1 MGSNPLGP
9 HGLGPA
15 VFGGAILL
23 TVMARAPVAGRTK
36 TRLIP
41 VLGAEGAARLSAAMT
56 ADVLLIARGTGL
68 PWRVCLAEAHPL
80 FMGVPTVTQGEG
92 DLGARL
98 TSALAGGGLAI
109 GTDCVLLTA
118 GMLRDAHDAV
128 IEGGLDLVLGLAED
142 GGYTYA
148 AASAR
153 AVALGVFEGIPWS
166 SPDTAGAQLNRA
178 AALGLRTHTTP
189 GTFDVDEG
197 ADLLLLRTTLA
208 TLPDDVGAHTRLA
221 LAELLVD
228 PAVVGRARTR

>member
-1 MGSNPLGP
+1 
-9 HGLGPA
+9 
-15 VFGGAILL
+15 
-23 TVMARAPVAGRTK
+23 MARAPVAGRTK

-41 VLGAEGAARLSAAMT
+41 VLGAAGAARLSSAMT
-56 ADVLLIARGTGL
+56 ADVLLIAQSTGL
-68 PWRVCLAEAHPL
+68 PWRVCLAEPHPL
-80 FMGVPTVTQGEG
+80 FTGLPTITQADG

-98 TSALAGGGLAI
+98 TSALGGGGLAI

-118 GMLRDAHDAV
+118 EMLRDAHDAV
-128 IEGGLDLVLGLAED
+128 IGGGLDLVLGLAAD

-153 AVALGVFEGIPWS
+153 AVALGVFAGIPWS
-166 SPDTAGAQLNRA
+166 SPDTAGAQLKRA
-178 AALGLRTHTTP
+178 GALGLTTHTTP

-197 ADLLLLRTTLA
+197 ADLLLLQTTLA
-208 TLPDDVGAHTRLA
+208 ALPGDVGPHTRRA